1 MSQEPLELRSLLS
14 IIRRRRKLI
23 YYSFCMAMLL
33 AVIVNLMP
41 PTYEAKVTI
50 RVKPVSRGLSDSSG
64 LSWGSEELAR
74 QKMYTYAELIKS
86 RTVVETAI
94 KKMDAAKNE
103 TVTVDAVTAKITVRP
118 LKDTEILNVLVQA
131 ESPKEAQTIVNAV
144 AVAFNERLM
153 DIVRAESKDARV
165 FIGERLID
173 VKRELEKTEKA
184 LVDYK
189 GSNQLVSISE
199 QTRNFVD
206 RQSNLKRLEAENKL
220 ALEAAR
226 AKMKAP
232 SIIADTPVI
241 QALRSRLAEQETEMA
256 GLLKNYTD
264 QHPRVKTLQA
274 SIVENRTKLQ
284 VELAR
289 LAKGEL
295 SLSETQRAAL
305 LRISQEEEREMAK
318 LPAKER
324 GLARLM
330 RDYTVAE
337 ELYTMLAKRY
347 EEARISEIMEP
358 TNVQIVDM
366 ASLPEAPVKPRKNLN
381 LMIATVIG
389 LFTGTMIAFVAEYF
403 FKTID
408 TAEDVRLYL
417 DLQVI
422 GSIPRVEGKSRWSLL
437 KAKVGGARSNG

>member
-1 MSQEPLELRSLLS
+1 MRQESLDLHGILS
-14 IIRRRRKLI
+14 IVRRRRRVI
-23 YYSFCMAMLL
+23 YYSFCVAVLL
-33 AVIVNLMP
+33 AVVVNLMP

-50 RVKPVSRGLSDSSG
+50 RVKPAARSLTDSTG
-64 LSWGSEELAR
+64 AAWASEELAR
-74 QKMYTYAELIKS
+74 QKMYTYAELVKS
-86 RTVVETAI
+86 RTVVEAAVQKLDAE
-94 KKMDAAKNE
+94 KKDAL
-103 TVTVDAVTAKITVRP
+103 TVDSVTGKITVRP
-118 LKDTEILNVLVQA
+118 LKDTEIMNILVQA
-131 ESPKEAQTIVNAV
+131 ESPLEAQKLVNAV
-144 AVAFNERLM
+144 AVAFNERLTE
-153 DIVRAESKDARV
+153 IVRAESKDART
-165 FIGERLID
+165 FIGERLVD
-173 VKRELEKTEKA
+173 VKRELDKAEKA
-184 LVDYK
+184 LVEYK
-189 GSNQLVSISE
+189 GTNQVVAISE

-226 AKMKAP
+226 AKLKAP
-232 SIIADTPVI
+232 QIIADTPVI
-241 QALRSRLAEQETEMA
+241 QALRSRLAEQEAEMA

-264 QHPRVKTLQA
+264 QHPRVKSLQA
-274 SIVENRTKLQ
+274 SITENKTKLQ

-289 LAKGEL
+289 LAKGEV
-295 SLSETQRAAL
+295 SLTETQKAAL
-305 LRISQEEEREMAK
+305 QRISQEEEREMAK

-366 ASLPEAPVKPRKNLN
+366 ASLPEAPVKPRKTLN
-381 LMIATVIG
+381 LIIATIIG

-408 TAEDVRLYL
+408 TAEDVRQYL

-422 GSIPRVEGKSRWSLL
+422 GSIPRVEGKSRWTLL
-437 KAKVGGARSNG
+437 KARVGGARGNG